1 MRLRDKATL
10 EDQEAYRTHYESLG
24 ESQVWEL
31 AEKLTEFW
39 DIDGGDKFNDNLQ
52 ATLREN
58 PHLSS
63 VTGEEVIEAL
73 FAISQ
78 LWENGDLVMENHNDT
93 LTILEHKVLVVTLAN
108 KLLQMELTA
117 AAEQERNT
125 DE

>member
-93 LTILEHKVLVVTLAN
+93 LTILEHKVLIVTLAN

>member
-108 KLLQMELTA
+108 KLLQMELAA

>member
-93 LTILEHKVLVVTLAN
+93 LTILEHKVLIVTLAN

-117 AAEQERNT
+117 AAEQGE
-125 DE
+125 EHG